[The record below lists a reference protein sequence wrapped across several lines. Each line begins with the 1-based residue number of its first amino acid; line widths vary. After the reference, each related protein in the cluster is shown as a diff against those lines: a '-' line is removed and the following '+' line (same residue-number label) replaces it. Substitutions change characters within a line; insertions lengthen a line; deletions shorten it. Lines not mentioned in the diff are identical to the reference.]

1 MKGDRTLVF
10 DRRSVLALGAG
21 AALAVA
27 VPAQAQAS
35 TITGKLRDLEQK
47 HSARL
52 GVFATDT
59 GTGRTVLHRG
69 DELFPICSV
78 FKTIAAAAIL
88 RRDHDGALLGKVITY
103 TKAEVDKSGYGPITG
118 KPENLA
124 NGMTVAA
131 LCEATITY
139 SDNCAA
145 NLLLRELGGPTAV
158 SRFSR
163 SIGDPVTRL
172 DRWEPELNSAEPCRE
187 TDTTSPRAIGQSYA
201 RLTLGHALNRT
212 DAEQLTN
219 WLLAN
224 TTGANRIKAGLP
236 SAWRLGDKTGTGK
249 YGTTNDVGIAF
260 PPGRSPIVI
269 AVLTTKP
276 DHATATADEPLVAKA
291 TELVVAALS

>member
-1 MKGDRTLVF
+1 M
-10 DRRSVLALGAG
+10 LALGAG

-27 VPAQAQAS
+27 VPATAQAS
-35 TITGKLRDLEQK
+35 TVTGKLRELEKQ
-47 HSARL
+47 HNARL

-59 GTGRTVLHRG
+59 GSGRTVLHRA
-69 DELFPICSV
+69 DELFPMCST

-88 RRDHDGALLGKVITY
+88 RKDRDGSLLNKVIRY
-103 TKAEVDKSGYGPITG
+103 TKSDVDKSGYGPITG

-124 NGMTVAA
+124 NGMKISA

-145 NLLLRELGGPTAV
+145 NLLLKELGGPTAI

-172 DRWEPELNSAEPCRE
+172 DRWEPELNSAEPGRV

-201 RLTLGHALNRT
+201 RLTLGHALNSN
-212 DAEQLTN
+212 DSDQLVK

-224 TTGANRIKAGLP
+224 TTGGNRVRAGLP
-236 SAWRLGDKTGTGK
+236 AAWGWGDKTGTGE
-249 YGTTNDVGIAF
+249 YSTTNDVGIAF
-260 PPGRSPIVI
+260 PPGRAPIVI
-269 AVLTTKP
+269 AVLSTKKDTP
-276 DHATATADEPLVAKA
+276 KGGADEPLLAKTA
-291 TELVVAALS
+291 ELVAAQFS

>member
-1 MKGDRTLVF
+1 MSVN
-10 DRRSVLALGAG
+10 RRAVLAWGAG
-21 AALAVA
+21 AALAVT
-27 VPAQAQAS
+27 VPATAQAS
-35 TITGKLRDLEQK
+35 TVTGRLRDLEEQ
-47 HSARL
+47 HNARL

-59 GTGRTVLHRG
+59 GTGRTVLHRA
-69 DELFPICSV
+69 DELFPLCST

-88 RRDHDGALLGKVITY
+88 RKDRDGTLLGKVITY
-103 TKAEVDKSGYGPITG
+103 TQSDVDRSGYGPITG

-124 NGMTVAA
+124 NGMTVKA

-145 NLLLRELGGPTAV
+145 NLLLKELGGPTAV

-172 DRWEPELNSAEPCRE
+172 DRWEPELNSAEPGRI

-201 RLTLGHALNRT
+201 RLTLGHALNSN
-212 DAEQLTN
+212 DSDQLTK

-224 TTGANRIKAGLP
+224 TTGGNRIRAGLP
-236 SAWRLGDKTGTGK
+236 SAWRWGDKTGTGS

-260 PPGRSPIVI
+260 PPGRAPIVI
-269 AVLTTKP
+269 AVLSTRKDDPTGP
-276 DHATATADEPLVAKA
+276 ADEPLLAKTA
-291 TELVVAALS
+291 ELVAATFS

>member
-1 MKGDRTLVF
+1 MSF
-10 DRRSVLALGAG
+10 NRRAVLTLGAG

-27 VPAQAQAS
+27 VPAAAQAS
-35 TITGKLRDLEQK
+35 TVTGRLRDLEK
-47 HSARL
+47 LHNARL

-59 GTGRTVLHRG
+59 GTGRTVLHRA
-69 DELFPICSV
+69 DELFPMCST

-88 RRDHDGALLGKVITY
+88 RKDRDGTLLGKVITY
-103 TKAEVDKSGYGPITG
+103 TQSDVDKSGYGPITG

-124 NGMTVAA
+124 NGMTISA

-145 NLLLRELGGPTAV
+145 NLLLKELGGPTAI

-172 DRWEPELNSAEPCRE
+172 DRWEPELNSAEPGRI

-201 RLTLGHALNRT
+201 RLTLGHALNSN
-212 DAEQLTN
+212 DSDQLAK

-224 TTGANRIKAGLP
+224 TTGGNRIRAGLP
-236 SAWRLGDKTGTGK
+236 SAWRWGDKTGTGS

-260 PPGRSPIVI
+260 PAGRAPIVI
-269 AVLTTKP
+269 AVLSTRKDEPTG
-276 DHATATADEPLVAKA
+276 AADEPLLAKTA
-291 TELVVAALS
+291 ELVAATFS

>member
-1 MKGDRTLVF
+1 MVV

-35 TITGKLRDLEQK
+35 TITGKLRELEQQ
-47 HSARL
+47 HGARL

-59 GTGRTVLHRG
+59 GSGRTVLHRA
-69 DELFPICSV
+69 DELFPLCST
-78 FKTIAAAAIL
+78 FKTLAAAAIL
-88 RRDHDGALLGKVITY
+88 RRDHDGSLLGKVIRY
-103 TKAEVDKSGYGPITG
+103 TQDDVTKSGYGPVTG
-118 KPENLA
+118 RPENLA
-124 NGMTVAA
+124 NGMTVSA
-131 LCEATITY
+131 LCEAAITC

-145 NLLLRELGGPTAV
+145 NLLLKELGGPTAI

-172 DRWEPELNSAEPCRE
+172 DRWEPDLNSAEPGRT

-201 RLTLGHALNRT
+201 RLTLGHALNRA
-212 DAEQLTN
+212 DADQLTK

-224 TTGANRIKAGLP
+224 RTGANRIRAGLP
-236 SAWRLGDKTGTGK
+236 AAWRLGDKTGTGK

-269 AVLTTKP
+269 AVLSTKAADP
-276 DHATATADEPLVAKA
+276 NAPADEPLVAKTA
-291 TELVVAALS
+291 ELVAGSLG

>member
-1 MKGDRTLVF
+1 LVV

-35 TITGKLRDLEQK
+35 SSITGKLRELEQQ

-69 DELFPICSV
+69 DELFPMCST
-78 FKTIAAAAIL
+78 FKTLAAAAIL
-88 RRDHDGALLGKVITY
+88 RRDRDGSLLGKVIRY
-103 TKAEVDKSGYGPITG
+103 TQEDVEKSGYGRITG
-118 KPENLA
+118 LPENLA
-124 NGMTVAA
+124 NGMTVSA
-131 LCEATITY
+131 LCDATITY

-145 NLLLRELGGPTAV
+145 NLLLRELGGPTAIT
-158 SRFSR
+158 RFCR

-172 DRWEPELNSAEPCRE
+172 DRWEPELNSAEPGRV

-201 RLTLGHALNRT
+201 RLTLGHALNRA
-212 DAEQLTN
+212 DAEQLTK

-224 TTGANRIKAGLP
+224 TTGGNRILAGLP
-236 SAWRLGDKTGTGK
+236 ATWRLGDKTGTGK

-260 PPGRSPIVI
+260 PPGRAPIVI
-269 AVLTTKP
+269 SVLSTKFAADAP
-276 DHATATADEPLVAKA
+276 ADEPLVAKTA
-291 TELVVAALS
+291 ELVVEALS

>member
-1 MKGDRTLVF
+1 MSF
-10 DRRSVLALGAG
+10 NRRAALTLGAG

-27 VPAQAQAS
+27 VPAAAQAS
-35 TITGKLRDLEQK
+35 TVTGKLRQLEK
-47 HSARL
+47 RHNARL

-59 GTGRTVLHRG
+59 GTGRTVLHRA
-69 DELFPICSV
+69 DELFPMCST

-88 RRDHDGALLGKVITY
+88 RKDRDGTLLGKVITY
-103 TKAEVDKSGYGPITG
+103 TQAEVDKSGYGPETG

-124 NGMTVAA
+124 NGMTVSA
-131 LCEATITY
+131 LCEATIIY

-145 NLLLRELGGPTAV
+145 NLLLRELGGPTAI

-172 DRWEPELNSAEPCRE
+172 DRWEPELNSAEPGRI

-201 RLTLGHALNRT
+201 RLTLGHALNSN
-212 DAEQLTN
+212 DSDQLTK

-224 TTGANRIKAGLP
+224 TTGGNRIRAGLP
-236 SAWRLGDKTGTGK
+236 SAWRWGDKTGTGS

-260 PPGRSPIVI
+260 PAGRAPIVI
-269 AVLTTKP
+269 AVLSTRKDEPTGG
-276 DHATATADEPLVAKA
+276 ADEPLLARTA
-291 TELVVAALS
+291 ELVAATFS

>member
-1 MKGDRTLVF
+1 MSF
-10 DRRSVLALGAG
+10 NRRAVLTLGAG

-27 VPAQAQAS
+27 VPAQAHAS
-35 TITGKLRDLEQK
+35 TITGRLRELEK
-47 HSARL
+47 RHHARL

-59 GTGRTVLHRG
+59 GTGRTVLHRA
-69 DELFPICSV
+69 DELFPMCST

-88 RRDHDGALLGKVITY
+88 RKDRDGTLLGKVITY
-103 TKAEVDKSGYGPITG
+103 TKSDVDKSGHGPVTG
-118 KPENLA
+118 RPENLA
-124 NGMTVAA
+124 NGMTVSA

-145 NLLLRELGGPTAV
+145 NLLLKELGGPTAI

-172 DRWEPELNSAEPCRE
+172 DRYEPELNSAEPGRV

-201 RLTLGHALNRT
+201 RLTLGHALNSN
-212 DAEQLTN
+212 DADQLTK

-224 TTGANRIKAGLP
+224 TTGGNRVRAGLP
-236 SAWRLGDKTGTGK
+236 AAWGWGDKTGTGS

-260 PPGRSPIVI
+260 PPGRAPIVI
-269 AVLTTKP
+269 AVLSTREDEPTGG
-276 DHATATADEPLVAKA
+276 ADEPLLAKTA
-291 TELVVAALS
+291 ELVAATFS

>member
-1 MKGDRTLVF
+1 MSVN
-10 DRRSVLALGAG
+10 RRAVLALGAG

-27 VPAQAQAS
+27 VPATAQAS
-35 TITGKLRDLEQK
+35 TVTGKLRELEKQ
-47 HSARL
+47 HNARL

-59 GTGRTVLHRG
+59 GSGRTVLHRA
-69 DELFPICSV
+69 DELFPMCST

-88 RRDHDGALLGKVITY
+88 RKDRDGSLLNKVITY
-103 TKAEVDKSGYGPITG
+103 TKSDVDKSGYGPITG

-124 NGMTVAA
+124 NGMKVSA

-145 NLLLRELGGPTAV
+145 NLLLKELGGPTAI

-172 DRWEPELNSAEPCRE
+172 DRFEPELNSAEPGRV

-201 RLTLGHALNRT
+201 RLTLGHALNSN
-212 DAEQLTN
+212 DSDQLTK

-224 TTGANRIKAGLP
+224 TTGGNRVRAGLP
-236 SAWRLGDKTGTGK
+236 TAWGWGDKTGTGD
-249 YGTTNDVGIAF
+249 YSTTNDAGIAF
-260 PPGRSPIVI
+260 PPGRAPIVI
-269 AVLTTKP
+269 AVLSTKKDTP
-276 DHATATADEPLVAKA
+276 KGGADEPLLAKTA
-291 TELVVAALS
+291 ELVAAQFS

>member
-1 MKGDRTLVF
+1 MSF
-10 DRRSVLALGAG
+10 NRRAALTLGAG

-35 TITGKLRDLEQK
+35 PTTGRLRELEKQ
-47 HSARL
+47 HNARL
-52 GVFATDT
+52 GVFAADT
-59 GTGRTVLHRG
+59 GTGRTVLHRA
-69 DELFPICSV
+69 DELFPMCSA
-78 FKTIAAAAIL
+78 FKTLAAAAVL
-88 RRDHDGALLGKVITY
+88 RKDRDGTLLSKVITY
-103 TKAEVDKSGYGPITG
+103 SQSDVDKSGYGPVTG
-118 KPENLA
+118 RPENLA

-145 NLLLRELGGPTAV
+145 NLLLKELGGPTAI

-172 DRWEPELNSAEPCRE
+172 DRWEPELNSAEPGRV

-201 RLTLGHALNRT
+201 RLTLGHALNSN
-212 DAEQLTN
+212 DSDQLTK

-224 TTGANRIKAGLP
+224 TTGGNRIRAGLP
-236 SAWRLGDKTGTGK
+236 AAWRWGDKTGTGS

-260 PPGRSPIVI
+260 PVGRAPIVI
-269 AVLTTKP
+269 AVLSTREDEPTGG
-276 DHATATADEPLVAKA
+276 ADEPLLAKTA
-291 TELVVAALS
+291 ELVAATFS

>member
-1 MKGDRTLVF
+1 MSVN
-10 DRRSVLALGAG
+10 RRAVLALGAG

-27 VPAQAQAS
+27 VPATAQAS
-35 TITGKLRDLEQK
+35 TVTGKLRELEKQ
-47 HSARL
+47 HNARL

-59 GTGRTVLHRG
+59 GSGRTVLHRA
-69 DELFPICSV
+69 DELFPMCST

-88 RRDHDGALLGKVITY
+88 RKDRDGSLLNKVIRY
-103 TKAEVDKSGYGPITG
+103 TKSDVDKSGYGPITG

-124 NGMTVAA
+124 NGMKISA

-145 NLLLRELGGPTAV
+145 NLLLKELGGPTAI

-172 DRWEPELNSAEPCRE
+172 DRWEPELNSAEPGRV

-201 RLTLGHALNRT
+201 RLTLGHALNSN
-212 DAEQLTN
+212 DSDQLVK

-224 TTGANRIKAGLP
+224 TTGGNRVRAGLP
-236 SAWRLGDKTGTGK
+236 AAWGWGDKTGTGE
-249 YGTTNDVGIAF
+249 YSTTNDVGIAF
-260 PPGRSPIVI
+260 PPGRAPIVI
-269 AVLTTKP
+269 AVLSTKKDTP
-276 DHATATADEPLVAKA
+276 KGGADEPLLAKTA
-291 TELVVAALS
+291 ELVAAQFS

>member
-1 MKGDRTLVF
+1 MVV

-21 AALAVA
+21 VALAVA

-35 TITGKLRDLEQK
+35 TITGKLRELEQQ
-47 HSARL
+47 HQARL

-59 GTGRTVLHRG
+59 GSGRTVLHRA
-69 DELFPICSV
+69 DELFPLCST

-88 RRDHDGALLGKVITY
+88 RRDQDGTLLDKVIRY
-103 TKAEVDKSGYGPITG
+103 TKEDVEKSGYGPITG

-124 NGMTVAA
+124 NGMTVRA
-131 LCEATITY
+131 LCESTITF

-145 NLLLRELGGPTAV
+145 NLLLKELGGPTAI

-172 DRWEPELNSAEPCRE
+172 DRYEPDLNSAEPCRE

-201 RLTLGHALNRT
+201 RLTLGHALGRE
-212 DAEQLTN
+212 DADQLTK

-224 TTGANRIKAGLP
+224 TTGDNRIKAGLP
-236 SAWRLGDKTGTGK
+236 AGWGWGDKTGSGK
-249 YGTTNDVGIAF
+249 YSTTNDVGIAF
-260 PPGRSPIVI
+260 PPGRAPIVI
-269 AVLTTKP
+269 AVLSTKKDFP
-276 DHATATADEPLVAKA
+276 NGTADEPLVVRTA
-291 TELVVAALS
+291 ELVAASFS

>member
-1 MKGDRTLVF
+1 MSF
-10 DRRSVLALGAG
+10 NRRAVLALGAG

-27 VPAQAQAS
+27 VPSQAQAS
-35 TITGKLRDLEQK
+35 PVTGRLRELERQ
-47 HSARL
+47 HNARL

-59 GTGRTVLHRG
+59 GTGRTVLHRA
-69 DELFPICSV
+69 DELFPMCST

-88 RRDHDGALLGKVITY
+88 RRDTDGSLLRKVITY
-103 TKAEVDKSGYGPITG
+103 TQADVDKSGHGPVTG

-124 NGMTVAA
+124 NGMTVSA

-145 NLLLRELGGPTAV
+145 NLLLRELGGPTAI

-172 DRWEPELNSAEPCRE
+172 DRWEPELNSAEPGRT

-201 RLTLGHALNRT
+201 RLTLGHALNRP
-212 DAEQLTN
+212 DAEQLTK

-224 TTGANRIKAGLP
+224 TTGGKRVRAGLP
-236 SAWRLGDKTGTGK
+236 AAWGWGDKTGTGQ

-260 PPGRSPIVI
+260 PPDRAPIVI
-269 AVLTTKP
+269 AVLSTRESEPTG
-276 DHATATADEPLVAKA
+276 AADEPLLAQTA
-291 TELVVAALS
+291 ELVAATFS

>member
-1 MKGDRTLVF
+1 M
-10 DRRSVLALGAG
+10 LALGAG

-27 VPAQAQAS
+27 VPATAQAS
-35 TITGKLRDLEQK
+35 PLTGKLRDLERQ
-47 HSARL
+47 HNARL

-59 GTGRTVLHRG
+59 GSGRTVLHRA
-69 DELFPICSV
+69 DELFPMCST

-88 RRDHDGALLGKVITY
+88 RRDHDGSLLGKVIRY
-103 TKAEVDKSGYGPITG
+103 TQEDVTKSGYGPITG

-124 NGMTVAA
+124 NGMTVSA

-145 NLLLRELGGPTAV
+145 NLLLRELGGPTAI

-172 DRWEPELNSAEPCRE
+172 DRWEPELNSAEPGRT

-212 DAEQLTN
+212 DADQLTK

-224 TTGANRIKAGLP
+224 TTGDNRIRAGLP
-236 SAWRLGDKTGTGK
+236 AAWRWGDKTGTGK
-249 YGTTNDVGIAF
+249 YSTTNDVGIAF
-260 PPGRSPIVI
+260 PPGRAPIMI
-269 AVLTTKP
+269 AVLSTKKDAP
-276 DHATATADEPLVAKA
+276 NGAADEPLVAKTA
-291 TELVVAALS
+291 ELVAGIFS

>member
-1 MKGDRTLVF
+1 MVV

-21 AALAVA
+21 VALAVA

-35 TITGKLRDLEQK
+35 TLTGKLRELEQQ
-47 HSARL
+47 HDARL

-59 GTGRTVLHRG
+59 GTGRTVLHRA
-69 DELFPICSV
+69 DELFPMCST

-88 RRDHDGALLGKVITY
+88 RRDHDGSLLGKVIRY
-103 TKAEVDKSGYGPITG
+103 TQEDVTKSGYGPITG
-118 KPENLA
+118 RPENLA
-124 NGMTVAA
+124 NGMTVRS

-145 NLLLRELGGPTAV
+145 NLLLKELGGPTAI

-172 DRWEPELNSAEPCRE
+172 DRWEPELNTAEPGRI

-201 RLTLGHALNRT
+201 RLTLGHALNRD
-212 DAEQLTN
+212 DADQLTN

-224 TTGANRIKAGLP
+224 TTGGNRIRAGLP
-236 SAWRLGDKTGTGK
+236 AAWRWGDKTGSGK
-249 YGTTNDVGIAF
+249 YSTTNDVGIAF
-260 PPGRSPIVI
+260 PPGRAPIVI
-269 AVLTTKP
+269 AVLSTKKDAP
-276 DHATATADEPLVAKA
+276 EGGADEPLVAKTA
-291 TELVVAALS
+291 ELIAASFS